1 MVVMPPGASVLLL
14 KSVPF
19 ISQGPLKTA
28 LTPSNPV
35 VALSGKWSCWV
46 FRIRVAGSCLITG
59 KLSLCIHSLRNLQS
73 NFMLFVCFQ

>member
-28 LTPSNPV
+28 PTPSNPV
-35 VALSGKWSCWV
+35 EALSGKWSCWV

-59 KLSLCIHSLRNLQS
+59 KLSLCIHSLRNLQT
-73 NFMLFVCFQ
+73 NFTLFVCFQ